1 MTWNFEGETAI
12 VTGGARGIGRAIA
25 EKLAGD
31 GAALAL
37 ADRRTDRLEETTD
50 ELRDGGIDAEPI
62 GCDVA
67 ELDDVADLVERT
79 VERFGGLDVLVKT
92 PASAREG
99 PSTNST
105 PRSPSASSTST

>member
-1 MTWNFEGETAI
+1 MTWNFEGETTI

-25 EKLAGD
+25 GKLARRRRPCPRGPSDRPPRGD
-31 GAALAL
+31 
-37 ADRRTDRLEETTD
+37 DRRTARW
-50 ELRDGGIDAEPI
+50 GIDAEPI